1 MQYFEEIKNV
11 NVEDIEIVAKGISQ
25 GKIAI
30 FPTETVYGIGT
41 SAFDERACKKIYE
54 MKKRPNDK
62 PLIVLVLDKEMLFD
76 IVQKTNDIENKLID
90 KFWPGP
96 LTIIF
101 EKKDNGK
108 LPNVVTSG
116 KNSVGVRMTDGKIAQ
131 LLLKKSG
138 VPIVAP
144 SANLSGMPS
153 GTRMSNIIEAFG
165 EKVDYIL
172 DCGDIEDTTT
182 STIVKVEGDIIYV
195 LRQGKISKQDLE
207 TVGQV
212 TVI

>member
-76 IVQKTNDIENKLID
+76 IVQKTNDIENKLIE

>member
-1 MQYFEEIKNV
+1 MQYFKEIKNV

-76 IVQKTNDIENKLID
+76 IVQKTNDIENKLIE

-207 TVGQV
+207 TVGRV

>member
-1 MQYFEEIKNV
+1 MRYFKEIENINMK
-11 NVEDIEIVAKGISQ
+11 DIEVVGKGISQ

-41 SAFDERACKKIYE
+41 SAFDENACKRIYE
-54 MKKRPNDK
+54 MKKRPNYK

-76 IVQKTNDIENKLID
+76 IVQKTNDIENKLIER
-90 KFWPGP
+90 FWPGP

-101 EKKDNGK
+101 ERKDNGK
-108 LPNVVTSG
+108 LPDVVTAG
-116 KNSVGVRMTDGKIAQ
+116 KNSVGVRMTDGKIAR

-153 GTRMSNIIEAFG
+153 GTKMSNIIEAF
-165 EKVDYIL
+165 EKKVDYIL
-172 DCGDIEDTTT
+172 DCGDIEDATT
-182 STIVKVEGDIIYV
+182 STIVKVEGNIIYV
-195 LRQGKISKQDLE
+195 LRQGKVSKEELE
-207 TVGQV
+207 QVAQV
-212 TVI
+212 TII